1 MVIIEVFS
9 NRPMPGKTP
18 GLLDSNEGEA
28 GPIMLQGDHG
38 PVDFRKF
45 VITPSLND

>member
-9 NRPMPGKTP
+9 NPPMPGRTP
-18 GLLDSNEGEA
+18 GLLDSNEGEP
-28 GPIMLQGDHG
+28 GPIIIQGDHG

-45 VITPSLND
+45 VITPSVNN